1 MDHGSA
7 DTADCKVSMLWN
19 WNTIDAC
26 FLSSSWQ
33 IRNRGMMAASCIGIV
48 LLVVMLEVL
57 RIMSKKYDSL
67 ILAQMRRRGQA
78 VLAASASAVSHDDGK
93 EGCAR
98 SPGVPSLASRKI
110 VMRVSPVQQ
119 ILRAI
124 LHAVTF
130 GVAYVVMLLAMY
142 FNGYII
148 ISIIIGAGLGKYLT
162 DWLSCTVG
170 EDVLQ
175 SKAAGIDETTVCCQ

>member
-7 DTADCKVSMLWN
+7 DTAGCKVSMLWN

-33 IRNRGMMAASCIGIV
+33 IRNRGMMAASCIGVV
-48 LLVVMLEVL
+48 LLVVILEVL

-78 VLAASASAVSHDDGK
+78 VLAASASAVGHDDGK
-93 EGCAR
+93 QGCGR
-98 SPGVPSLASRKI
+98 STAVPSLASRKV

-130 GVAYVVMLLAMY
+130 GLAYVVMLLAMY

-148 ISIIIGAGLGKYLT
+148 ISIIVGAGLGKYLT

-170 EDVLQ
+170 EEVLQ
-175 SKAAGIDETTVCCQ
+175 SKAAGIDETTVCC